1 MSHCQFAPQHA
12 RCLSPPQSV
21 LPEYATNY
29 FQKAAILILMATV
42 AIGRHR
48 ETMGTTSIHIEYDR
62 AQWEST
68 FLIIIERRNIQ
79 KIIKKKKKFFFFL
92 N

>member
-1 MSHCQFAPQHA
+1 MLAAKDITFRESFAASSQAYFIPPSHQN
-12 RCLSPPQSV
+12 
-21 LPEYATNY
+21 ATNY

-42 AIGRHR
+42 AIGRNR

-79 KIIKKKKKFFFFL
+79 KIK
-92 N
+92 